1 MNQNH
6 SSRNRRGLH
15 MALTMS
21 IAAFLVGCSVPQ
33 TSPKA
38 THMETSPAPSSNSP
52 SVSADQVAVM
62 TVATPAPGSRGMVA
76 PGPRDVDADEAY
88 TNEFLSRA
96 WDTTEPKSLADV
108 YIGDCLFFDYDYTAT
123 TTALFTVDC
132 SLPHEGEVLGIFR
145 HHESEY
151 PGQVA
156 LWRRAG
162 QAFSDTADSLREA
175 GWITGGFSY
184 QELAPT
190 EADWEAGERTGL
202 TILRHGASNGLLEG
216 SYLDSKHFKTIGTA
230 DG

>member
-6 SSRNRRGLH
+6 SNRNRHGLH
-15 MALTMS
+15 MALAMS

-33 TSPKA
+33 TSPNA
-38 THMETSPAPSSNSP
+38 THVTTSPAPSSNSP
-52 SVSADQVAVM
+52 SVSADPVAVM
-62 TVATPAPGSRGMVA
+62 TAATPAPGSTQMIA

-108 YIGDCLFFDYDYTAT
+108 HIGDCLFFDHDYTAT

-151 PGQVA
+151 PGQGV
-156 LWRRAG
+156 LWGRAR

-175 GWITGGFSY
+175 GWITQGFSY

-202 TILRHGASNGLLEG
+202 TILRHGDSNGLLEG
-216 SYLDSKHFKTIGTA
+216 SYLDSKHFKSIGTA
-230 DG
+230 NG

>member
-1 MNQNH
+1 MHQNH
-6 SSRNRRGLH
+6 SSRNSHYVH

-33 TSPKA
+33 TFPNA
-38 THMETSPAPSSNSP
+38 TQVAPSPALSSNSP
-52 SVSADQVAVM
+52 SVSAGPVAAM
-62 TVATPAPGSRGMVA
+62 TVATPAPGSKRMVA

-108 YIGDCLFFDYDYTAT
+108 NIGDCLFFDYDYTAT
-123 TTALFTVDC
+123 TTVLFTVDC
-132 SLPHEGEVLGIFR
+132 SLPHEGEVLGLFR

-151 PGQVA
+151 PGQGA

-202 TILRHGASNGLLEG
+202 TILRHGDSNGLLEG
-216 SYLDSKHFKTIGTA
+216 SYLDSKHFKTIGKA
-230 DG
+230 NG